1 MQLKKFGIYGLGLVF
16 FVMIGLHCSLIYSAE
31 NLPPGSI
38 LPGFKVTGLNSSQT
52 KAYLGV
58 PDEKLF
64 SLSQVK
70 AKLVLVEFFDV
81 F

>member
-1 MQLKKFGIYGLGLVF
+1 MQLKKFGIIGLGLVF
-16 FVMIGLHCSLIYSAE
+16 FILISLQGSLIYSAE
-31 NLPPGSI
+31 NLSPGSV
-38 LPGFKVTGLNSSQT
+38 LPGFKISDQDSPQA
-52 KAYLGV
+52 KAYLGI

-70 AKLVLVEFFDV
+70 GKLVLIEFFDV

>member
-1 MQLKKFGIYGLGLVF
+1 MQLKKVGIYGLGLVF

-38 LPGFKVTGLNSSQT
+38 LPGFKIAGQGSPQT
-52 KAYLGV
+52 KAYLGI

-70 AKLVLVEFFDV
+70 GKLVLIEFFDV

>member
-1 MQLKKFGIYGLGLVF
+1 MRLKKVGMNGLGLVF
-16 FVMIGLHCSLIYSAE
+16 FLVISLSSSLIYSAE
-31 NLPPGSI
+31 NIPPGSI
-38 LPGFKVTGLNSSQT
+38 LPDFKLTGPASPQT

-58 PDEKLF
+58 KDEKLF
-64 SLSQVK
+64 SFSQIN

>member
-1 MQLKKFGIYGLGLVF
+1 MQLKKVGINGLGLLF
-16 FVMIGLHCSLIYSAE
+16 FVMISLHCSLIYSAE

-38 LPGFKVTGLNSSQT
+38 LPGFKITGPDSPQT
-52 KAYLGV
+52 KAYLGIT
-58 PDEKLF
+58 DEKLF

-70 AKLVLVEFFDV
+70 TKLVLVEFFDV

>member
-1 MQLKKFGIYGLGLVF
+1 MQLKKFVINGLGLVF
-16 FVMIGLHCSLIYSAE
+16 FVMICLHGSLIYSAE
-31 NLPPGSI
+31 NMPPGSV
-38 LPGFKVTGLNSSQT
+38 LPGFKITGPASPQT
-52 KAYLGV
+52 KAYLGI

-70 AKLVLVEFFDV
+70 GKLVLVDFFDV

>member
-1 MQLKKFGIYGLGLVF
+1 MQLKRVGINGLGLVF
-16 FVMIGLHCSLIYSAE
+16 FVMISLHGSLIYSAE
-31 NLPPGSI
+31 NMPPGSK
-38 LPGFKVTGLNSSQT
+38 LPEFKLTGPASPQT
-52 KAYLGV
+52 KAYLGIQ
-58 PDEKLF
+58 DEKLF

>member
-1 MQLKKFGIYGLGLVF
+1 MRLKKFGINGLGLVF
-16 FVMIGLHCSLIYSAE
+16 FVLITLHCSLIYSAD

-38 LPGFKVTGLNSSQT
+38 VPGFKITGTGSPQT

-58 PDEKLF
+58 TDEKLF

>member
-1 MQLKKFGIYGLGLVF
+1 MELKKFTINLLNLVF
-16 FVMIGLHCSLIYSAE
+16 FVLISLHSSLIYSAE
-31 NLPPGSI
+31 NLPPGSV
-38 LPGFKVTGLNSSQT
+38 LPDFKIAGPASPQT

-64 SLSQVK
+64 SLSQIK
-70 AKLVLVEFFDV
+70 SKLTLVEFFDV